1 MLRPHPAPGRRRGQY
16 GFTMVEMII
25 SLMVGSMVLAAVY
38 QMLIVQ
44 SRAYGVQREV
54 MEVQQTLRSAA
65 ALLAWEMRQAGG
77 GDLYSIDTTSITL
90 RSTQGGGTVCATH
103 TTLQRFGVRWGGSG
117 DVAATADDS
126 LSVYM
131 STSLGVGSWKVGSID
146 QIMPDQATAGV
157 AWCDWGD
164 GASIAP
170 DVVLEV
176 TVEGLEVW
184 LPGGWTQ
191 QDFGAFCISDAL
203 NSSQQTDCLA
213 WGPDWPTFCPYW
225 WQIEAECNAA
235 LAASEA
241 ANPPVLAG
249 TGTFDVGTPF
259 RVFRRVEYGLY
270 LDAGDGRW
278 WLGRKVGAAA
288 FYEKLTGP
296 LLAPASGGLVF
307 TYRDTAGNV
316 TADPTQVATIEFVLR
331 AESYRPSGNTFAFQQ
346 DSVAMRVALRN

>member
-1 MLRPHPAPGRRRGQY
+1 
-16 GFTMVEMII
+16 MVEMII

-77 GDLYSIDTTSITL
+77 GDLYSIDATSITL
-90 RSTQGGGTVCATH
+90 RSTQGGGTVCAKH

-126 LSVYM
+126 LLVYLDN
-131 STSLGVGSWKVGSID
+131 SLGVGSLGVGSID

-157 AWCDWGD
+157 AWCDWGG

-176 TVEGLEVW
+176 TLEEGQVVTI
-184 LPGGWTQ
+184 PGGWTQ
-191 QDFGAFCISDAL
+191 QDFDAFCITLSGGGSAEA
-203 NSSQQTDCLA
+203 DCVA
-213 WGPDWPTFCPYW
+213 EPDWPAFCASGLG
-225 WQIEAECNAA
+225 WQDEDDCKQA
-235 LAASEA
+235 LATSEA
-241 ANPPVLAG
+241 ANPPVT
-249 TGTFDVGTPF
+249 TGTVTGTYDVGTPF

-288 FYEKLTGP
+288 YYEKLTGP

-316 TADPTQVATIEFVLR
+316 TADPTQVAMIEFVLR
-331 AESYRPSGNTFAFQQ
+331 AESYRPSGNTLAFQQ